1 MNFFSWQKVSNV
13 SVKKSHLCQ
22 QFASSIDEKKH
33 QAIQQSKPKMT
44 KTSNATGKQRQE
56 KMLFLNVNQ
65 INADEN
71 HRCNSHLLRK

>member
-1 MNFFSWQKVSNV
+1 MGNNLFYNV
-13 SVKKSHLCQ
+13 HE
-22 QFASSIDEKKH
+22 ASSIDEKKH

-71 HRCNSHLLRK
+71 HRCNSHLLRKWWKTNH